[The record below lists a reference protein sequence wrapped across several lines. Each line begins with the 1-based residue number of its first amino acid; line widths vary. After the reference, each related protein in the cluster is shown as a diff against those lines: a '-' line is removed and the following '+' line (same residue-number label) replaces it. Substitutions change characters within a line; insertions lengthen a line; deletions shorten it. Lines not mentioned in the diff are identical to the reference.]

1 MTTSKPIV
9 LVIGIGPT
17 LKIINTIKTIAH
29 LILAQLET
37 VFIENLKF
45 NLIYLTK
52 ISPYRVG
59 LQGYAFLE
67 TSQWQKILDRV
78 DAQFSTLKLKVMEVY
93 FEHW

>member
-37 VFIENLKF
+37 VFIVIQQFKSKRSE
-45 NLIYLTK
+45 
-52 ISPYRVG
+52 
-59 LQGYAFLE
+59 YATE
-67 TSQWQKILDRV
+67 
-78 DAQFSTLKLKVMEVY
+78 AQL
-93 FEHW
+93 

>member
-37 VFIENLKF
+37 VFIVIQQLNFNFVLQKYHLAGCLYKDLLSLKPAGG
-45 NLIYLTK
+45 K
-52 ISPYRVG
+52 
-59 LQGYAFLE
+59 
-67 TSQWQKILDRV
+67 KILDRV
-78 DAQFSTLKLKVMEVY
+78 DAQFSTLNRR
-93 FEHW
+93 